1 MGKAN
6 DDSASK
12 RILILDDN
20 PSLVNVFAKMLSS
33 QGFLVTTETSLKNG
47 LRKISHNTF
56 DGVFVDIPI
65 NNYDENDVLTL
76 FYENR
81 IFTKSNILL
90 LSSVD
95 ITKLS
100 KWKEYGLYSYIKKP
114 VKRDMLL
121 HMLEHLPSTPSIPS
135 TVKNNDL
142 SSLASGEII
151 KSEQLQT
158 QIHELESRP
167 SEPTP
172 SPRGSLPLISKEVP
186 QEIPSEHDEAT
197 HEQLARLEQLQ
208 TQIHELESRPSE
220 PTPSPRGSL
229 PLISKEVPQEIPSEH
244 DEATHEQLAR
254 LEQLQT
260 HLREYKLPPL
270 ERTERP
276 TTEHMSEYDEDTPAQ
291 FTRLEQL
298 QTHLREYK
306 LPPLERTERPTT
318 EHMSEYD
325 EDTPAQFTRLEQL
338 QTHLREYKLPP
349 LERTKK
355 KVLILQP
362 RDSRLE
368 HVLSGLLSVKSQF
381 RPLTHNVT
389 SLGEESKIL
398 VKTEID
404 QLLSEVSHLKNE
416 VHSLNDISK

>member
-186 QEIPSEHDEAT
+186 QEIPSEHDE
-197 HEQLARLEQLQ
+197 
-208 TQIHELESRPSE
+208 
-220 PTPSPRGSL
+220 
-229 PLISKEVPQEIPSEH
+229 
-244 DEATHEQLAR
+244 DTHEQLAR

-381 RPLTHNVT
+381 RPLTHNMT

>member
-208 TQIHELESRPSE
+208 T
-220 PTPSPRGSL
+220 
-229 PLISKEVPQEIPSEH
+229 
-244 DEATHEQLAR
+244 
-254 LEQLQT
+254 
-260 HLREYKLPPL
+260 
-270 ERTERP
+270 
-276 TTEHMSEYDEDTPAQ
+276 
-291 FTRLEQL
+291 
-298 QTHLREYK
+298 HLREYK

>member
-186 QEIPSEHDEAT
+186 QEIPSEHDEDT
-197 HEQLARLEQLQ
+197 HEQLA
-208 TQIHELESRPSE
+208 
-220 PTPSPRGSL
+220 
-229 PLISKEVPQEIPSEH
+229 
-244 DEATHEQLAR
+244 
-254 LEQLQT
+254 
-260 HLREYKLPPL
+260 
-270 ERTERP
+270 
-276 TTEHMSEYDEDTPAQ
+276 
-291 FTRLEQL
+291 RLEQL

-381 RPLTHNVT
+381 RPLTHNMT

>member
-208 TQIHELESRPSE
+208 T
-220 PTPSPRGSL
+220 
-229 PLISKEVPQEIPSEH
+229 
-244 DEATHEQLAR
+244 
-254 LEQLQT
+254 
-260 HLREYKLPPL
+260 
-270 ERTERP
+270 
-276 TTEHMSEYDEDTPAQ
+276 
-291 FTRLEQL
+291 
-298 QTHLREYK
+298 
-306 LPPLERTERPTT
+306 
-318 EHMSEYD
+318 
-325 EDTPAQFTRLEQL
+325 
-338 QTHLREYKLPP
+338 HLREYKLPP

-381 RPLTHNVT
+381 RPLTHNMT

>member
-186 QEIPSEHDEAT
+186 QEIPSEHDEDT
-197 HEQLARLEQLQ
+197 HEQLA
-208 TQIHELESRPSE
+208 
-220 PTPSPRGSL
+220 
-229 PLISKEVPQEIPSEH
+229 
-244 DEATHEQLAR
+244 
-254 LEQLQT
+254 
-260 HLREYKLPPL
+260 
-270 ERTERP
+270 
-276 TTEHMSEYDEDTPAQ
+276 
-291 FTRLEQL
+291 
-298 QTHLREYK
+298 
-306 LPPLERTERPTT
+306 
-318 EHMSEYD
+318 
-325 EDTPAQFTRLEQL
+325 RLEQL